1 MPLDIY
7 SVRTQLKAVELMPP
21 VYTFLH
27 DTFCADG
34 GLSEKDKAIFDYR
47 KGLRQMA
54 PIVHKG
60 AGGVLME
67 RGGYETREIEFC
79 CCAPE
84 RIITEPDIS
93 TRAFG
98 EDVLGAMTP
107 EERAKKMLA
116 KDLLEMQQAIQRRR
130 EWMGRQV
137 LLTGLLSVYR
147 YTSEGRDME
156 TTQVADFGFT
166 NNFTPETVWSNSAAT
181 IDADMREILDMV
193 QEGSGA
199 VDIIVMAPD
208 VADAMM
214 AHTSFIKKYELI
226 NAEMGKL
233 MTKYMGQ
240 GVRFL
245 GWNTDGVEM
254 FSFAG
259 KFVDDDRVLK
269 AILPGGTLLAG
280 SKGMLEIEH
289 GPVTQVE
296 EQGMDAAHRTYIKK
310 EVPLRYGSVA
320 GNCVKNRLTSCPMV
334 KPKNVDG
341 WVVANVL

>member
-7 SVRTQLKAVELMPP
+7 SVRTQLKAIDLMPP
-21 VYTFLH
+21 AYTFLH

-67 RGGYETREIEFC
+67 RGGFETREIEFC

-116 KDLLEMQQAIQRRR
+116 KDLLEMQLAIQRRR
-130 EWMGRQV
+130 EWMSRQV
-137 LLTGLLSVYR
+137 LTTGKLSVYR
-147 YTSEGRDME
+147 YTNEGRDME

-166 NNFTPETVWSNSAAT
+166 QTFVPDTVWSNSAAT
-181 IDADMREILDMV
+181 IDDDMKEIFDIV
-193 QEGSGA
+193 QDGCGN
-199 VDIIVMAPD
+199 VDIIVMSPE
-208 VADAMM
+208 VASAMM
-214 AHTSFIKKYELI
+214 AHTSFIKKYDLI

-233 MTKYMGQ
+233 MTKYLGQ

-254 FSFAG
+254 FSLAG
-259 KFVDDDRVLK
+259 KFIDDDRNVK
-269 AILPGGTLLAG
+269 KILHSGTLIAG
-280 SKGMLEIEH
+280 SKGMLEMEH

-296 EQGMDAAHRTYIKK
+296 DPGMDAVHKTYIKK
-310 EVPLRYGSVA
+310 EVPLRYGSVP